1 MHIQRTQEEA
11 YLILSRREALLT
23 ASMGAMTVALGACSN
38 NAEKPAEEPEAEPEA
53 TPAEPEV
60 AVGGVTIDDVLA
72 KIDRDYAYN
81 LIEELSFIGNDDCE
95 LGFRNAGS
103 TGEKKCRERIAEEMK
118 KIGLQVEIDTYP
130 VHAWE
135 FKSATLE
142 AGGETF
148 TLSSFAGAIGTD
160 GPLTAEI
167 VDCGDG
173 TAPNYEGKDVEGKI
187 VLVHFDNYNYWFMA
201 PAYEAE
207 LAGAKA
213 LVVETIGENYNV
225 GTDTLYCFD
234 SAARDAIPVLCI
246 TKDDSAKLVSMLEA
260 GTVEGT
266 LNVDVTI
273 DRETGESANVLGIL
287 PGRDGT
293 DQNITMGAHYDGY
306 FHAFMDDVFGVGT
319 NIAIVKAMI
328 DAGYQPEHNI
338 IVIAFGSE
346 EYGTTSNHYDWC
358 TGVWN
363 QINNCRPDWVGKT
376 ICHLEMDSVRPDA
389 NTYIV
394 NATPE
399 YHTWF
404 KEKLEGIE
412 APADQ
417 YVNGSLLKSQNG
429 PWGQDYDM
437 EIAGV
442 PGLCAGKTGDSVW
455 KTLCYHTN
463 ASSPEN
469 DWNETVFN
477 WISEQYARMLIDFDG
492 CTIAPLDFST
502 IADQVDAGFDPS
514 LAPEGADVEAYQAA
528 IAQLRELSGAQY
540 ATLTEVNAA
549 VRQARAAGTDIS
561 SVWDA
566 LLADNKDLL
575 DAYKII
581 QKDKLKLDIWDVV
594 SYKFDVFQLNIS
606 SLLDAM
612 SSLEAGDG
620 SAALDSL
627 FNVDNTY
634 LASCFSKE
642 VYEYTGI
649 EAMDP
654 TRTDLFWGTG
664 KVPEQVNTYDAYH
677 AIEDKVVAGA
687 TDFADEIA
695 MLQGLLDTENQLFAE
710 AIAADT
716 EYVTQVNEIL
726 SASKLAD
733 DLEVLKAL
741 L

>member
-1 MHIQRTQEEA
+1 MSIKRSQEEA
-11 YLILSRREALLT
+11 RLILSRREALLT
-23 ASMGAMTVALGACSN
+23 ASMGAMTVALGAC
-38 NAEKPAEEPEAEPEA
+38 AGQPADDGGE
-53 TPAEPEV
+53 TPAPAPEPAPV
-60 AVGGVTIDDVLA
+60 APAVAIDDIIA

-81 LIEELSFIGNDDCE
+81 LIKDLSLIGNDGCE

-103 TGEKKCRERIAEEMK
+103 TGEKKCRERIVEEMK
-118 KIGLQVEIDTYP
+118 KLGLQVEVDTYP

-173 TAPNYEGKDVEGKI
+173 TLGCYDGLDVDGKI
-187 VLVHFDNYNYWFMA
+187 ALVHFDNYNYWFMA

-207 LAGAKA
+207 LKGAKA
-213 LVVETIGENYNV
+213 LIVETIGENYNV

-273 DRETGESANVLGIL
+273 DRENGESANVLGIL

-306 FHAFMDDVFGVGT
+306 FYAFMDDVFGVGT
-319 NIAIVKAMI
+319 NLAIVKALI

-346 EYGTTSNHYDWC
+346 EYGITSNHYDWC
-358 TGVWN
+358 TGVWS
-363 QINNCRPDWVGKT
+363 QINLCRPEWVGKT

-394 NATPE
+394 NSTPE

-404 KEKLEGIE
+404 KEKLANVE
-412 APADQ
+412 APAEQ
-417 YVNGSLLKSQNG
+417 YVNGTLLKGQNG

-502 IADQVDAGFDPS
+502 IADQVDTGFDPS
-514 LAPEGADVEAYQAA
+514 LAPEGTDVAAYQDAVA
-528 IAQLRELSGAQY
+528 KMRELSSALYG
-540 ATLTEVNAA
+540 TITETNAA
-549 VRQARAAGTDIS
+549 VMQARAAGTDIS
-561 SVWDA
+561 SVWDT
-566 LLADNKDLL
+566 LLADNKALL

-581 QKDKLKLDIWDVV
+581 QRDKLKLDIWDVV

-606 SLLDAM
+606 SLNDAIAA
-612 SSLEAGDG
+612 LESGDG
-620 SAALDSL
+620 AAAIDSL

-634 LASCFSKE
+634 LAASFSKV

-654 TRTDLFWGTG
+654 NRDDLMWGTG
-664 KVPEQVNTYDAYH
+664 KVPEQVNTYDVFH
-677 AIEDKVVAGA
+677 AIEDKLEAGEA
-687 TDFADEIA
+687 DYADEIA
-695 MLQGLLDTENQLFAE
+695 MLQGLLATENDLFAE
-710 AIAADT
+710 AIKADT
-716 EYVTQVNEIL
+716 EYVNQVNEIL
-726 SASKLAD
+726 ANSTLAE
-733 DLEVLKAL
+733 DLESLKAL
-741 L
+741 LA